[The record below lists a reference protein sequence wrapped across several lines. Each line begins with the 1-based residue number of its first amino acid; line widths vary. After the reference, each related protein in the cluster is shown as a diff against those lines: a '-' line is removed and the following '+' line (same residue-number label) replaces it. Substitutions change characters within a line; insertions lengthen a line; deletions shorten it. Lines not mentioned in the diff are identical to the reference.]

1 MRHHSSLDRNSLDR
15 NSLNRRRFIGFTA
28 AACLACVPAFAEDAS
43 DPAKF
48 VGEIAQRGIVEVL
61 NANIPNAEKQQRFRT
76 LFKQD
81 FDIPAIGRFVLGR
94 YSRTVS
100 AQDLQQFQNAFEDVI
115 VYTWSRRFSE
125 YNGQTLKVSGSE
137 PDGQDG
143 ALVKSTVTGK
153 GGNAF
158 EVDWRLRKRAEGYR
172 VVDVVVEGVSMAI
185 TYRQEYT
192 SIIGQSGFPGL
203 LQRLQTQIGDLKK
216 QLQA

>member
-1 MRHHSSLDRNSLDR
+1 MLHHSL
-15 NSLNRRRFIGFTA
+15 LNRRAFVGAIAAGATA
-28 AACLACVPAFAEDAS
+28 AASWVAVPASAEDAS

-48 VGEIAQRGIVEVL
+48 VSDIAQRGIVDIL

-100 AQDLQQFQNAFEDVI
+100 PQELQQFQASFEDVI

-125 YNGQTLKVSGSE
+125 YNGQTLKVTGSE

-143 ALVKSTVTGK
+143 AIVKSTVIGK
-153 GGNAF
+153 GGNSF
-158 EVDWRLRKRAEGYR
+158 EVDWRLRKRPEGFR
-172 VVDVVVEGVSMAI
+172 AVDVIVEGVSMAI

-216 QLQA
+216 QLQT